1 MRQLAVAAVI
11 MLALDSMYLGA
22 TRSFW
27 GNIIKTIQDQKL
39 HVRYLAAAGV
49 YLMLLLG
56 LDLFVLK
63 NGANPLD
70 GLLLGI
76 VIYGVYEATTYAI
89 FKKWPLN
96 LVIIDTL
103 WGGTLF
109 YMTTVITYYL
119 KKKFKI

>member
-76 VIYGVYEATTYAI
+76 VIYGVYELTNYAI
-89 FKKWPLN
+89 FDRWPIEAVFL
-96 LVIIDTL
+96 DTI
-103 WGGTLF
+103 WGGL
-109 YMTTVITYYL
+109 MMATTTYVV
-119 KKKFKI
+119 KKLNY